1 MEGAAPALLAQL
13 AAATSLA
20 GELDVAD
27 AGGDDAPPVLRVTP
41 ASRAAWSAIFRQ
53 HVMGARR
60 GGDTDDM
67 LFFVRVPANQIEP
80 FFALR
85 HDSKQVPPPEAADV
99 NWEESCYLNLIMHNL
114 EYTMEGAGRCISST
128 HTSSLTHNSQRSTAV
143 LVGGRE
149 QVRVEGAGRK
159 GEQEGVRGAE
169 PRPHRRQV

>member
-1 MEGAAPALLAQL
+1 MEGAPALLAQL
-13 AAATSLA
+13 GAASSLT
-20 GELDVAD
+20 GDLDAAD
-27 AGGDDAPPVLRVTP
+27 AGGDEAPPVLRVTP

-67 LFFVRVPANQIEP
+67 LFFVRVPANLTEP

-114 EYTMEGAGRCISST
+114 EYTMEGARRCICHERCHS
-128 HTSSLTHNSQRSTAV
+128 
-143 LVGGRE
+143 
-149 QVRVEGAGRK
+149 
-159 GEQEGVRGAE
+159 
-169 PRPHRRQV
+169 PRRQSALGSGLGRPQRASLCRRCWARR